1 LARFIDQEA
10 AAGLLLLAATAL
22 ALVASN
28 APGLSALYDALLST
42 KLSVEIGTLGLSKP
56 LLLWINEGLMAVFF
70 FLVGLELKREVVE
83 GHLSEIDQVIL
94 PGLAAIGG
102 MAAPALIYY
111 LVVQGE
117 PALVQGWAIP
127 AATDIAFALGAVSV
141 LGKRVPA
148 ALKIFLLTLATLDDL
163 GAIIIIAVFYT
174 VDLSPPAMILAAIAL
189 VGLILLNR
197 LSIERTTP
205 YVLLGICLW
214 FFVVESG
221 IHATLA
227 GVAVALS
234 IPVRT
239 NDSEPIIEQLETALH
254 PYVRLLILP
263 IFAFA
268 NAGLSLSGISAASI
282 AAPLPLAVT
291 LGLVVG
297 KPAGILLA
305 VALAV
310 ITRIAR
316 LPHDSTWTSVLG
328 IGFLA
333 GIGFTMSLFIGTL
346 AFESTVYSVQ
356 VRIGVL
362 CGSLLSACLGYLILR
377 HAVTSPNQP
386 KASL

>member
-1 LARFIDQEA
+1 
-10 AAGLLLLAATAL
+10 
-22 ALVASN
+22 
-28 APGLSALYDALLST
+28 LYDALLST

-83 GHLSEIDQVIL
+83 GHLSELDQVIL

-117 PALVQGWAIP
+117 PAFVQGWAIP

-174 VDLSPPAMILAAIAL
+174 VDLSPPAMMLATIAL

-214 FFVVESG
+214 VFVVESG

-239 NDSEPIIEQLETALH
+239 NSSEPIIEQLETALH

-297 KPAGILLA
+297 KPVGILLA

-310 ITRIAR
+310 MTRIAR
-316 LPHDSTWTSVLG
+316 LPNDSTWTSMLG

-346 AFESTVYSVQ
+346 AFESTVYSAQ

-377 HAVTSPNQP
+377 HAVTSPKQP